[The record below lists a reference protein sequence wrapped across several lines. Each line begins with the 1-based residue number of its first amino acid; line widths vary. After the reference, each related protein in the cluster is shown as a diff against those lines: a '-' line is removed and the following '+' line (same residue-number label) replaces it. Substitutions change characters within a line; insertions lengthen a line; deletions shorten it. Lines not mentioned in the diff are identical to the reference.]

1 MLGGTIGFWGAYFL
15 GPRIGKFKKL
25 DEVDKLDLKEN
36 LKKDHKEIYESI
48 DEKFR
53 DEVVDY
59 FFNM

>member
-1 MLGGTIGFWGAYFL
+1 MSVRYLPEFI
-15 GPRIGKFKKL
+15 
-25 DEVDKLDLKEN
+25 DKLDLKEN